1 MHFFLSVLLD
11 WPLFSAFIFRS
22 LGLFFLFFF
31 NESLHLCVHFLT
43 TTQFLLLSSCNL
55 TVIWLVLNSIE
66 ILFFKIL
73 PKKSIFFFQ
82 SLFSFRIHF
91 WILDALSVEWKLLRL
106 VAKRVTKCKERK
118 LLIWIVKRVTWC
130 PNKFWSRFTI
140 FLKKCQKKVWNFSNY
155 KREQRFK
162 KFENL
167 RILKI

>member
-91 WILDALSVEWKLLRL
+91 WILDALSVEWKLLRAEINWKTGYQYNISSCIE
-106 VAKRVTKCKERK
+106 VNKERASALFLSV
-118 LLIWIVKRVTWC
+118 LLDW
-130 PNKFWSRFTI
+130 PLFSSF
-140 FLKKCQKKVWNFSNY
+140 NF
-155 KREQRFK
+155 RP
-162 KFENL
+162 
-167 RILKI
+167 LKISLWTRQNEPIFSPT